1 MSGIVGIYRLDQ
13 SSVNSDDLWQMV
25 DSLAHR
31 GPDGAD
37 TWHEGLVGLGHCM
50 LWTTPESL
58 LEKLPLVNY
67 QGDLIITADA
77 RIDNRDEL
85 ASILDLPNRPL
96 DKITDS
102 DFILAAYQKW
112 GEECPKKL
120 LGDFSFAIWDRQKQQ
135 LFCARDHLGIKPF
148 YYFRSATTF
157 IFASEIKALL
167 ALAEVPRQLDERKI
181 LDYLNL
187 NLKDKSSSVYQN
199 IWRLPPAHTLV
210 LSLEKTAQPI
220 QYWEL
225 DLERELDL
233 ASDRAYEKAF
243 RNIFT
248 EAVRCRLRSAFP
260 VGSHLSGGLDS
271 SSIVCTARNLL
282 KKDGRSPLHTFSN
295 IFPKVSGSD
304 EQKFIH
310 IVENQGDLC
319 AHHIEADRVGPLSD
333 HSDFFQH
340 VDEPLIGNGY
350 LFWGLNQAA
359 HQDNVRIVLNGYD
372 GDTTVSHGILRL
384 QELANKKDWRTLVS
398 EVQKLTQNLDS
409 SDFVNIRLHT
419 FQALRHLA
427 RQKYW
432 ISFWRA
438 SWALRSTLRISFR
451 RLVLKYAVKVVL
463 PRRIRDLIRQF
474 YYKPALISNKKTF
487 IQPGF
492 TEKVSKATYT
502 KKPRS
507 SHRVPKTV
515 REQQWQDFTYGVTV
529 AIEVV
534 DLLSAPFDI
543 EPRYPFMDK
552 RLIEFCLALPA
563 EQKLK
568 AGWTRSILRRAMQD
582 ILPEQ
587 VQWRNTKTTPEA
599 AFRDGLK
606 TYDKKLIDK
615 ILEDKS
621 ELLERYVNLDTL
633 RVSYW
638 SFLEGETDVN
648 TSIGIGEVWAAFSL
662 SLWLRANSLEGGSQ
676 VPSSTSAFL

>member
-1 MSGIVGIYRLDQ
+1 MSGIVGMYHLDQ
-13 SSVNSDDLWQMV
+13 RLVGSDDLWRMV

-31 GPDGAD
+31 GADGAD
-37 TWHEGLVGLGHCM
+37 IWYEGSVGLGHRM

-58 LEKLPLVNY
+58 LEKLPLVDN
-67 QGDLIITADA
+67 QADLTITADA

-85 ASILDLPNRPL
+85 ASVLDLPNRPL
-96 DKITDS
+96 EKIADS

-112 GEECPKKL
+112 GEDCPNKL
-120 LGDFSFAIWDRQKQQ
+120 LGDFSFAIWDRRQQQ

-148 YYFRSATTF
+148 YYFRSSTTF

-167 ALAEVPRQLDERKI
+167 ALAEVPRQLNEGKL

-187 NLKDKSSSVYQN
+187 NLEDKSSSAYQN

-210 LSLEKTAQPI
+210 LSSEKTSQPR

-225 DLERELDL
+225 DPEYEIQLE
-233 ASDRAYEKAF
+233 SDQAYEDAF
-243 RNIFT
+243 RSIFT

-282 KKDGRSPLHTFSN
+282 KEDRRLPLHTFSN
-295 IFPKVSGSD
+295 IFQEVSDSD
-304 EQKFIH
+304 EQKFIK
-310 IVENQGDLC
+310 IVEDQGNLC
-319 AHHIEADRVGPLSD
+319 AHHIDADQVGPLSD

-359 HQDNVRIVLNGYD
+359 HQNNIRVVLNGYD

-384 QELANKKDWRTLVS
+384 QELADTKDWRVLVS

-409 SDFVNIRLHT
+409 SSFVNIRLNAI
-419 FQALRHLA
+419 QALRRLA

-438 SWALRSTLRISFR
+438 SWAFRSTLRISFR
-451 RLVLKYAVKVVL
+451 QLVWRHGIKVIL
-463 PRRIRDLIRQF
+463 PRRIRSLIRKLCR
-474 YYKPALISNKKTF
+474 KPASTLSKKSF

-492 TEKVSKATYT
+492 AEKSSSPTQLKET
-502 KKPRS
+502 RS
-507 SHRVPKTV
+507 LYKVPKTV
-515 REQQWQDFTYGVTV
+515 REQQWQDFAYGMTV

-534 DLLSAPFDI
+534 DLLCAPFNV

-563 EQKLK
+563 SQKLK
-568 AGWTRSILRRAMQD
+568 EGWTRSILRRAMQD
-582 ILPEQ
+582 ILPVQ
-587 VQWRNTKTTPEA
+587 VQWRNEKTTPEA
-599 AFRDGLK
+599 AFKYGLK
-606 TYDKKLIDK
+606 TYDKELINN
-615 ILEDKS
+615 ILKDEN
-621 ELLERYVNLDTL
+621 ELLGKYVNLDTL
-633 RVSYW
+633 RISYG
-638 SFLEGETDVN
+638 SFLKDKANIDTG
-648 TSIGIGEVWAAFSL
+648 IGIGEIWAAFSL
-662 SLWLRANSLEGGSQ
+662 SLWLRANNLKE
-676 VPSSTSAFL
+676 